1 MGDLLLVVLAFAA
14 PLALSLALGRPMID
28 ALRRLKAGQRVR
40 DDGPQRH
47 LQKEGTPTMGGVLIV
62 GALLVGIAI
71 GAVMSG
77 PGHGRQLLALLLA
90 AATTVGFAAIG
101 FADDYLKIKRGRS
114 LGLKARQ
121 KLLFQFLVAGVAVYL
136 FAWLRHSWFS
146 PDDAWLLAQGR
157 YVWWMLLWVFALVG
171 ASNAMNMADG
181 LDGLATGLCIVAAGG
196 FVVLGVIER
205 SAPTAV
211 MALALAGACLGF
223 LWFNRHPARVFMG
236 DVGSLALGAAMAMMA
251 LLLTAGPA
259 RHMVEPV
266 VALAGLCLVPFIEA
280 ASVVIQVISY
290 KTTRKRVFKMSPIHH
305 HFELSGW
312 SERKV
317 VWTFWAVAAIVT
329 VVTANLLVMVHW

>member
-1 MGDLLLVVLAFAA
+1 MANALLAVLAFAV
-14 PLALSLALGRPMID
+14 PLALSLALGRPMIE

-62 GALLVGIAI
+62 GTMLVGMAI
-71 GAVMSG
+71 GAVMQG
-77 PGHGRQLLALLLA
+77 PGHGRQVLALLVA
-90 AATTVGFAAIG
+90 AGTTVAFAAIG

-121 KLLFQFLVAGVAVYL
+121 KLLFQFLAAGVAVCL
-136 FAWLRHSWFS
+136 FAWLRRTWFS
-146 PDDAWLLAQGR
+146 SDDQWVLAQGR
-157 YVWWMLLWVFALVG
+157 YAWWMVLWVFALVG

-205 SAPTAV
+205 SAPTAL
-211 MALALAGACLGF
+211 MALALTGACLGF
-223 LWFNRHPARVFMG
+223 LRFNRHPARVFMG
-236 DVGSLALGAAMAMMA
+236 DVGSLALGAAVAMMA

-259 RHMVEPV
+259 LHLVEPV
-266 VALAGLCLVPFIEA
+266 VALAGLSLVPFIEA
-280 ASVVIQVISY
+280 ASVMIQVASF
-290 KTTRKRVFKMSPIHH
+290 KATGKRVFKMSPIHH

-312 SERKV
+312 SERRV
-317 VWTFWAVAAIVT
+317 VWTFWGVGLIAAAIT
-329 VVTANLLVMVHW
+329 VMCAMWTAP